1 MQTFASTHRP
11 PGREVP
17 FVVAALGFV
26 ALTGALVPILA
37 HKNGVMFLGAI
48 LALVLLL
55 ILFDRPHLG
64 VMTILALWFFETS
77 PQFLGMRFLTVPYVL
92 SALLVVP
99 LGVALMSERKVW
111 ILGSPQIRFLL
122 AIGAVYLLATG
133 WAELSDRIEIPEI
146 DTTVRKLQVFAARLA
161 FVVFFVY
168 FVNTRVRLNAMV
180 AVIVAVTAF
189 AASDAL
195 VTVVTGGAKRAQP
208 SLFEMNPNRLAFAC
222 LFAASLV
229 WFYRAYGGRLRR
241 FTLPLLFL
249 LSATAI
255 ASGSRSGLLQG
266 IAFAGITIVGGQGRT
281 RGQKVS
287 SLVLI
292 VLAGLLVISVVPSDT
307 LERAST
313 FDPNVQTHGQE
324 SLQNRISQLGSAFR
338 LVVTHPFLGIGI
350 GNFESVS
357 LVKHRVGGGVHNA
370 YLRAMVEG
378 GILAFTLYLALFY
391 VTYRTLRRLERDGP
405 PDLLWMVKGIRVGF
419 VLFLIASLTGDIWLE
434 ESLYLIFAFTIAF
447 QRMAEVEGR
456 SVAWSDEDE
465 CETPLARV
473 A

>member
-1 MQTFASTHRP
+1 M
-11 PGREVP
+11 P

-26 ALTGALVPILA
+26 ALTAALVPILA
-37 HKNGVMFLGAI
+37 GKNGVVFLGAI

-64 VMTILALWFFETS
+64 VMTIFALWFFEIS

-99 LGVALMSERKVW
+99 LGVALMAERRIW
-111 ILGSPQIRFLL
+111 ILRSPQLRFLL
-122 AIGAVYLLATG
+122 AIGVVYLLATG
-133 WAELSDRIEIPEI
+133 WAELADRIEIAEI
-146 DTTVRKLQVFAARLA
+146 DTTVRKLQLLGARLA
-161 FVVFFVY
+161 FVIFFVY
-168 FVNTRVRLNAMV
+168 FVNTRARLNAMV
-180 AVIVAVTAF
+180 AVIVAVTAVT
-189 AASDAL
+189 ATDAL
-195 VTVVTGGAKRAQP
+195 ANVVVGGARRAEP

-222 LFAASLV
+222 LFATSLV
-229 WFYRAYGGRLRR
+229 WFYRSYAGRLWR

-249 LSATAI
+249 LPATAI

-266 IAFAGITIVGGQGRT
+266 VAFATITLVGTPGRT
-281 RGQKVS
+281 RGQKVGT
-287 SLVLI
+287 LVLI
-292 VLAGLLVISVVPSDT
+292 ALAALLVISVVPSDT

-313 FDPNVQTHGQE
+313 FDPSVRTHGQE
-324 SLQNRISQLGSAFR
+324 SLQNRVAQIGSALR

-370 YLRAMVEG
+370 YLRAFVEG
-378 GILAFTLYLALFY
+378 GILAFALYLALFY
-391 VTYRTLRRLERDGP
+391 VTYRTLRQLERDGP
-405 PDLLWMVKGIRVGF
+405 HDLLSMVKGIRVGF

-434 ESLYLIFAFTIAF
+434 ESLYLIFAFTIVF
-447 QRMAEVEGR
+447 QRMADVEGR
-456 SVAWSDEDE
+456 SVAWSADGERGE
-465 CETPLARV
+465 PLARV